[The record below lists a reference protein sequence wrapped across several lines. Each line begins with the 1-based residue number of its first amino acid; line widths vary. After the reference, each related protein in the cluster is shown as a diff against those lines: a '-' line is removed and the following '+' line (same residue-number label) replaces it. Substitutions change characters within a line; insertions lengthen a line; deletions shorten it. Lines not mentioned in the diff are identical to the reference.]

1 MFKILKYE
9 TDILRS
15 SEVRCCVVWLI
26 NDNDVSGR
34 NASILYSQM
43 TVSNFSVN
51 AKYLNEVP
59 ICTYSSPPSPSKAN
73 ACTVS

>member
-1 MFKILKYE
+1 MGSCLV
-9 TDILRS
+9 L
-15 SEVRCCVVWLI
+15 LI
-26 NDNDVSGR
+26 NGNDVSGR

-73 ACTVS
+73 TCTLS